1 MTKGCVEIDLVSV
14 NDPKVKLPVK
24 AYVLEKLTA
33 PLPTEKI
40 NEAHFSHLK
49 NACLADPKFFIPNN
63 IDMILGSDYFF
74 SILLPGQITCSQ
86 SNLIAQNSIFGF
98 LISGKLTDS
107 LNSNSMLNLHIDG
120 TNIDNELKQFW
131 ELEEIPNVKDKILT
145 SEEQFVE
152 THFQNTYECN
162 SDGRFVVKL
171 PFYKSN
177 SELGD
182 SKPAAISRLLAMER
196 KFKNN
201 PDFEKQYK
209 EFMNEYKSLGHMSLV
224 NSISHTSDKYL
235 NFLPHHAVIK
245 PSSTATKLRV
255 VFDASLSCKTTNGA
269 SLNSLLG
276 VGPKLQRDIFEILLN
291 FRIPRILFTADIE
304 KMYRQILVA
313 DKDQKYQQI
322 LWGNNSNESIR
333 TYKLKAVTYGL
344 ASASFLATRCIK
356 QIALDNKDKPNLSR
370 TLQEDIAHVLSTRGF
385 HLRKWNSNSTEFLA
399 QFSEHSSH
407 DTQVEFYKDSSE
419 SSKVLGLFW
428 NSSNDTFGFQ
438 PSLELTPPLTKRR
451 ILSESSKIF
460 DPLGLLS
467 PCTVFMKIFY
477 QKLWLTKT
485 DWDSPIP
492 QQLTEDWLKFQKA
505 FNAITYLTVPRWVIL
520 TADNT
525 VELHVFADASLA
537 YAAVIYCRQKHNGKI
552 MVQLLVSKTKVAS
565 VKQVSIPRLELCG
578 AHLLSKLF
586 KLVLRTLKHYT
597 FDVFAWTDSK
607 IVLSWLS
614 SHPLKWNTFVANRT
628 SEIMEVLPTKH
639 WRHVPSKENPA
650 DIASRGIYPKCLP
663 DCKLW
668 WQGPPWLR
676 LETSSWPKAESS
688 CDEASDEVKVEE
700 KSVSI
705 FNLFT
710 HASND
715 VIHETKTAEENIIRW
730 VQGFHF
736 QEEIQSIKKQ
746 ISLPPKSPLRS
757 LHPFIDEHGLVR
769 VEEDCK
775 IPSFDSIPSILSYFL
790 LSTMLFLIKEQH
802 IAHLHAGPTFVT
814 NSKHPPQL
822 MGNLPKHRVT
832 LERPFFSCGID
843 YAGPVLIK
851 CNKSRGTKSTKGYIA
866 SFVCLATK
874 AVHIKAVGDLTTDS
888 FIAALRRFSARHGA
902 PRHIYSDNGTN
913 FVGAHWH
920 FIPPSSP
927 HFGGIWESGIR
938 SIKFHLKRVLGE
950 TILTFEELTTLLTQ
964 IEGLLNSRP
973 LSYVNDS
980 DIECIST
987 LTPSHFLTGDVLS
1000 VPEELP
1006 STSNHRDR
1014 WELLQNIKRGSLK
1027 KWSSEFIS
1035 FLQPRKQ
1042 WQDAQ
1047 LNLKEDDIVLIKEEG
1062 PPGTWPIARVLQV
1075 HPGNDGVV
1083 RVATVKTQDS
1093 LLKRPVHKLH

>member
-1 MTKGCVEIDLVSV
+1 MDDLLSG
-14 NDPKVKLPVK
+14 
-24 AYVLEKLTA
+24 
-33 PLPTEKI
+33 
-40 NEAHFSHLK
+40 
-49 NACLADPKFFIPNN
+49 ADTPNN
-63 IDMILGSDYFF
+63 
-74 SILLPGQITCSQ
+74 
-86 SNLIAQNSIFGF
+86 
-98 LISGKLTDS
+98 
-107 LNSNSMLNLHIDG
+107 
-120 TNIDNELKQFW
+120 
-131 ELEEIPNVKDKILT
+131 
-145 SEEQFVE
+145 
-152 THFQNTYECN
+152 
-162 SDGRFVVKL
+162 
-171 PFYKSN
+171 
-177 SELGD
+177 
-182 SKPAAISRLLAMER
+182 AIS
-196 KFKNN
+196 
-201 PDFEKQYK
+201 
-209 EFMNEYKSLGHMSLV
+209 
-224 NSISHTSDKYL
+224 I
-235 NFLPHHAVIK
+235 
-245 PSSTATKLRV
+245 
-255 VFDASLSCKTTNGA
+255 CK
-269 SLNSLLG
+269 
-276 VGPKLQRDIFEILLN
+276 
-291 FRIPRILFTADIE
+291 
-304 KMYRQILVA
+304 
-313 DKDQKYQQI
+313 
-322 LWGNNSNESIR
+322 
-333 TYKLKAVTYGL
+333 
-344 ASASFLATRCIK
+344 
-356 QIALDNKDKPNLSR
+356 
-370 TLQEDIAHVLSTRGF
+370 DIAHVLSSRGF
-385 HLRKWNSNSTEFLA
+385 HLRKWNPNSTEFLA

-407 DTQVEFYKDSSE
+407 DARVEFSKDSNE

-492 QQLTEDWLKFQKA
+492 QQLTEDWLRFQKA
-505 FNAITYLTVPRWVIL
+505 FNAINYLTVPRWVIL
-520 TADNT
+520 TADNI
-525 VELHVFADASLA
+525 VELHGFADASSLA
-537 YAAVIYCRQKHNGKI
+537 YAAAIYCRQKHNGKI
-552 MVQLLVSKTKVAS
+552 KVQLLVSKTKVAP

-586 KLVLRTLKHYT
+586 KSVLRTLKYYT

-614 SHPLKWNTFVANRT
+614 GHPRQWKTFVANRT
-628 SEIMEVLPTKH
+628 SEIIEVLPTKH

-650 DIASRGIYPKCLP
+650 DIASRGIDPKCLP

-688 CDEASDEVKVEE
+688 CDEASDEVKAEQ

-710 HASND
+710 HTSND
-715 VIHETKTAEENIIRW
+715 VIHGLFEHYSSLTKVIRIFAYCQRFIKNCKKIASQGSSISSSHINTTSLTFSETKTAEETIIRW
-730 VQGFHF
+730 VQGFYF
-736 QEEIQSIKKQ
+736 QEEIRSIKKQ

-769 VEEDCK
+769 VGGRLQNSQLPFNSK
-775 IPSFDSIPSILSYFL
+775 HPIILPSQHSISEL
-790 LSTMLFLIKEQH
+790 LIKEQH
-802 IAHLHAGPTFVT
+802 IAHLHAGPTLLAHVLRQSHWIVGSRKLINKCIRKCLKCNKFKT
-814 NSKHPPQL
+814 STTTPQL
-822 MGNLPKHRVT
+822 MGNLPKHRAT

-851 CNKSRGTKSTKGYIA
+851 CNKGRGTKSTKGYIA
-866 SFVCLATK
+866 LFVCLATK
-874 AVHIKAVGDLTTDS
+874 AVHIEAVGDLTTDS
-888 FIAALRRFSARHGA
+888 FIAALRRFSARRGA

-913 FVGAHWH
+913 FVGARRKLDEIRKLWLSLPTNEAISYYLSKSSIDWL

-938 SIKFHLKRVLGE
+938 SVKFHLKRVLGE

-987 LTPSHFLTGDVLS
+987 LTPSHFLTGDVLLS

-1014 WELLQNIKRGSLK
+1014 WELLQNIKRGFWK

-1035 FLQPRKQ
+1035 SLQPRKKC
-1042 WQDAQ
+1042 QDAQ
-1047 LNLKEDDIVLIKEEG
+1047 PNLKEDDIVLIKEEG
-1062 PPGTWPIARVLQV
+1062 PPGTWPMARVLQV
-1075 HPGNDGVV
+1075 HPGNDGLV

-1093 LLKRPVHKLH
+1093 VFKRPVHKLHKLPIYPN